1 MWWAAYIKILNQSYF
16 LLFTPSW
23 WCPISFWC
31 QFNVYVVLLSILI
44 IVQIAISYLWK
55 QLVSKIFSINFQQN
69 VRSKTPSLKSLYE
82 KKGVHELSNFSCF
95 LCSIVSYWKSWTLT
109 RCSKGGF
116 FSESE
121 IRFSNLPISQKIY
134 SKKLSWA
141 WNLKFP
147 PKQLI
152 QISSSG

>member
-1 MWWAAYIKILNQSYF
+1 MSYSLPPDDVPSLFGGNSMFMWSY
-16 LLFTPSW
+16 
-23 WCPISFWC
+23 
-31 QFNVYVVLLSILI
+31 SILI
-44 IVQIAISYLWK
+44 IVQIAISYIWK
-55 QLVSKIFSINFQQN
+55 QLASKIFSINFQQN

-121 IRFSNLPISQKIY
+121 IRFSNLPISQKNY

-141 WNLKFP
+141 WNLNKLFTDMGKNFKF
-147 PKQLI
+147 QAQDSFLE
-152 QISSSG
+152 

>member
-16 LLFTPSW
+16 FLFTSSW

-109 RCSKGGF
+109 RCSNVCAIAG
-116 FSESE
+116 E
-121 IRFSNLPISQKIY
+121 KI
-134 SKKLSWA
+134 LF
-141 WNLKFP
+141 L
-147 PKQLI
+147 
-152 QISSSG
+152 SSSDKNQS